1 MILFQFFGSGFGR
14 GETWNWAGVGD
25 MSSKDVVGYR
35 GVKLV
40 LKITNPFIKARN
52 WSFAFYITFSIKF
65 LSNNIPIKSSKYWI
79 TLEFKWIGKI
89 RNWIT
94 QKFKKIDKIHNW
106 ITLEFNGNHNS
117 FKFYQISKSNIPT
130 LFLHF
135 N

>member
-1 MILFQFFGSGFGR
+1 LVLVQFFGSGFGR

-25 MSSKDVVGYR
+25 MSSEDVVGYR

-79 TLEFKWIGKI
+79 TLEFKWISKI

-94 QKFKKIDKIHNW
+94 QEFKRIDKIHNW

-117 FKFYQISKSNIPT
+117 FKFYQISKSNTPT
-130 LFLHF
+130 
-135 N
+135 